1 MVIIYNCI
9 GNFYLFW
16 GAKLKSLVEVKMK
29 RMKVMGYLP
38 SLEKFKRMGKKLALN
53 MDQAV
58 LVSINLRNLKY
69 FNEIY
74 GTKKGDDLIQRMV
87 DYFCFDNKNCIIGT
101 KSYVDHLL
109 VLCEGYDYSK
119 EELIDIWKKICI

>member
-1 MVIIYNCI
+1 MMIIYNCF

-16 GAKLKSLVEVKMK
+16 GVQVNTIVEARLK

-38 SLEKFKRMGKKLALN
+38 SLEKFKRMGKKLALD
-53 MDQAV
+53 MQQAV
-58 LVSINLRNLKY
+58 LISINLRNLKY

-87 DYFCFDNKNCIIGT
+87 DYFCFDN
-101 KSYVDHLL
+101 
-109 VLCEGYDYSK
+109 
-119 EELIDIWKKICI
+119 